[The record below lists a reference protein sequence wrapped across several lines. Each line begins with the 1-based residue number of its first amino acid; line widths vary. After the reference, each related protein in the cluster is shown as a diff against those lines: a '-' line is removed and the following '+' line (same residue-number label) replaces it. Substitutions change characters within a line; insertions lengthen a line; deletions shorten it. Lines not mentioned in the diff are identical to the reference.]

1 MALLLLAGH
10 HGPRGVP
17 EKDRKGKK
25 LVIPRRVSSR
35 NNGLDIRVSHR
46 RKVMHKPVCIGR
58 RVEQSVRVSLAKRGI
73 AKRFDQLLWTFTSVK
88 VKDVEEARAPLDDE
102 SCSALLGL
110 SFLFSCSSNNSRSKE
125 KNETRRVN
133 SLEDSWNRPRDAIVE
148 VIRDAFNFERK
159 EVESKLRLNSKA
171 DKIYFFSRANRNTEG
186 RKEIPGK
193 HSRPR
198 FF

>member
-73 AKRFDQLLWTFTSVK
+73 AKRFDQLL
-88 VKDVEEARAPLDDE
+88 
-102 SCSALLGL
+102 
-110 SFLFSCSSNNSRSKE
+110 
-125 KNETRRVN
+125 
-133 SLEDSWNRPRDAIVE
+133 
-148 VIRDAFNFERK
+148 
-159 EVESKLRLNSKA
+159 
-171 DKIYFFSRANRNTEG
+171 
-186 RKEIPGK
+186 
-193 HSRPR
+193 
-198 FF
+198 

>member
-110 SFLFSCSSNNSRSKE
+110 SFFLLFFL
-125 KNETRRVN
+125 V
-133 SLEDSWNRPRDAIVE
+133 PRT
-148 VIRDAFNFERK
+148 IR
-159 EVESKLRLNSKA
+159 
-171 DKIYFFSRANRNTEG
+171 G
-186 RKEIPGK
+186 RKKKTKRAAWIRWKIRGIGRVMRLSK
-193 HSRPR
+193 S
-198 FF
+198 